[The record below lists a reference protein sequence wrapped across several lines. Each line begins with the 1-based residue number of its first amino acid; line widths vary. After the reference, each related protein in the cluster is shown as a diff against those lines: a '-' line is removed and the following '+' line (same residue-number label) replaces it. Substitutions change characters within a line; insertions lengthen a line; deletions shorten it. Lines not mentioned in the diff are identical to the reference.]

1 MIAVRDS
8 LINSR
13 REVCIWQT
21 SMATEHKR
29 RGKGHTT
36 EESVLEIVLLH
47 SYYHFCVKRSLL
59 FVYETLETSAI
70 GSSFSLIPTK

>member
-8 LINSR
+8 LINSG

-47 SYYHFCVKRSLL
+47 SYHFCVKRSLL
-59 FVYETLETSAI
+59 FVYETLETPAI